1 MNGAAISMKPRRTA
15 SRERLAT
22 SAARFA
28 VYRAVMAGLSDRT
41 EIALRCNLS
50 PRHVARILKSARW
63 ASAAADAQEL
73 TDLFERPQFDEV
85 AA

>member
-1 MNGAAISMKPRRTA
+1 MNCTVAPMRPRRTA

-22 SAARFA
+22 NAARFA

-41 EIALRCNLS
+41 EISLRCNLS

-63 ASAAADAQEL
+63 TSAAADAQEL
-73 TDLFERPQFDEV
+73 TDLFEHPQFDEV